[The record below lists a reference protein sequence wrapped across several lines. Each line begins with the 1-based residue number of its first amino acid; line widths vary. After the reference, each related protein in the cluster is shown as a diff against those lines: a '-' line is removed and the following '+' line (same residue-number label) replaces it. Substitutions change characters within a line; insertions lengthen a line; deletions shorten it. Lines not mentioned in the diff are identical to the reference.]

1 MFKAGSN
8 FGVSGSSCML
18 LVCSQ
23 STTQGLALVLL
34 GRRGAL
40 RGRAFSAEQFLRETA
55 PPLDGLSYKGQGGRV
70 AELEGKMDQF

>member
-18 LVCSQ
+18 LVSSQ
-23 STTQGLALVLL
+23 STSQGLALVLL

-40 RGRAFSAEQFLRETA
+40 RGRAFSAEQFNGKEVKEVQQKA
-55 PPLDGLSYKGQGGRV
+55 P
-70 AELEGKMDQF
+70 EGNVRCTRA